1 MILFVSNKIVYRL
14 CLQYGQETNM
24 YSNKEYI
31 GMIDALKKIYKVEGM
46 RGLYKVTGI
55 SLFFVIDFNLQEIMS
70 KLVNIN
76 I

>member
-1 MILFVSNKIVYRL
+1 MILFVTKTIFYRL

-46 RGLYKVTGI
+46 RGLYKVKDI
-55 SLFFVIDFNLQEIMS
+55 SLFIIC
-70 KLVNIN
+70 
-76 I
+76 

>member
-1 MILFVSNKIVYRL
+1 MILFVSNQIVYRL

-46 RGLYKVTGI
+46 RGLYKVTDI
-55 SLFFVIDFNLQEIMS
+55 SLFFVVDFNLQEMS
-70 KLVNIN
+70 KLVNNN